1 MSLTSPAH
9 RAQLELFAR
18 RLGEEAFETRLV
30 PAGGAIPY
38 DTLLVGIT
46 GDEESAP
53 GWQLELSFLPNLE
66 DQLEGVSLL
75 QCFVALSANLRARAE
90 LLRFAARLNTRLPL
104 VGFGALDEPS
114 LACFRHTLMLPEDAE
129 TAAALVVQAAWMIS
143 YLLTL
148 FGQPVAL
155 VAGGEATIEEA
166 LRGHPFAHLFV

>member
-9 RAQLELFAR
+9 RTQLELFGH

-46 GDEESAP
+46 GDEEGGP
-53 GWQLELSFLPNLE
+53 GWQLELSFIPNLE
-66 DQLEGVSLL
+66 EQLEGVSLL
-75 QCFVALSANLRARAE
+75 QCFVALSEVRARAE
-90 LLRFAARLNTRLPL
+90 LLRFVVRLNTKLPL

-129 TAAALVVQAAWMIS
+129 TAAAMVVQAAWMIS

-155 VAGGEATIEEA
+155 VAAGDATVEEA
-166 LRGHPFAHLFV
+166 LRGHPFAHLFA

>member
-9 RAQLELFAR
+9 RAQLELFGQ
-18 RLGEEAFETRLV
+18 RLGDEAFETRLV

-46 GDEESAP
+46 GDEEGAP

-75 QCFVALSANLRARAE
+75 QCFVALSEVRSKAE
-90 LLRFAARLNTRLPL
+90 LLRFAVRLNTRLPL

-129 TAAALVVQAAWMIS
+129 TAAAMIVQAAWMIS

-155 VAGGEATIEEA
+155 VASGEATIEEA
-166 LRGHPFAHLFV
+166 LRGHPFAHLFA

>member
-9 RAQLELFAR
+9 RAQLELFGR

-30 PAGGAIPY
+30 SAEGAIPY

-46 GDEESAP
+46 GDEEGAL
-53 GWQLELSFLPNLE
+53 GWQLEFSFIPNLE
-66 DQLEGVSLL
+66 SQLEGVSLL
-75 QCFVALSANLRARAE
+75 QCFVALPEVRARAE
-90 LLRFAARLNTRLPL
+90 LLRFAVRLNTKLPL

-114 LACFRHTLMLPEDAE
+114 IACFRHTLMLPEDAE
-129 TAAALVVQAAWMIS
+129 TAAAMVIQAAWMIS

-166 LRGHPFAHLFV
+166 LRGHPFAHLFA